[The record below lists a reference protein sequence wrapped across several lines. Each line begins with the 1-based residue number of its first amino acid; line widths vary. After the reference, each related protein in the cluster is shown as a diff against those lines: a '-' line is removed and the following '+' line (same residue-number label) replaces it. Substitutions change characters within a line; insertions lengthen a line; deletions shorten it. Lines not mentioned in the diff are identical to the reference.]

1 MALEDDLN
9 TLSGKLAA
17 TETILTGLLQD
28 FLRRTADPHAAADDL
43 IASWADSGALA
54 GKPKA
59 FVQAYKQQIEF
70 TIRLAEKTLRP

>member
-9 TLSGKLAA
+9 ALSGKLSAA
-17 TETILTGLLQD
+17 ETILTGLLQD

-43 IASWADSGALA
+43 IANWANSSALV

-59 FVQAYKQQIEF
+59 FVEAYKHQIEF
-70 TIRLAEKTLRP
+70 IIRLAEKTLRP